1 MVFFD
6 QKISRYS
13 EKMFEENTYLLRL
26 VLISAP
32 DISASDILARTFY
45 LHDFLACFSIRRFQQ
60 GYIFATWTFDT
71 GTLRHWDISAQGYFG
86 TWMFWHMYILALCKA
101 I

>member
-13 EKMFEENTYLLRL
+13 EKMLRL

-45 LHDFLACFSIRRFQQ
+45 LQDFLACFSIRRFHQ

-71 GTLRHWDISAQGYFG
+71 RTLRHWDISAQGYFG
-86 TWMFWHMYILALCKA
+86 TWMFWHMYILALCKP